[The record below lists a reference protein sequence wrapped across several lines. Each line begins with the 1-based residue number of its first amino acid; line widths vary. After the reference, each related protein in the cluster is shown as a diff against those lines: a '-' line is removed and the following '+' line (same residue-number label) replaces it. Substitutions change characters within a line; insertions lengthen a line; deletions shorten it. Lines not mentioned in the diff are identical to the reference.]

1 MQDEAHNSKSW
12 DFPGKWLRLPLQET
26 WVQPLVGEVRSH
38 MLCVKK
44 QNISNSKSFAVSTG
58 KKKKKTHNLKVENSV

>member
-1 MQDEAHNSKSW
+1 MQ
-12 DFPGKWLRLPLQET
+12 GTQ
-26 WVQPLVGEVRSH
+26 VQPLVGEVRSH